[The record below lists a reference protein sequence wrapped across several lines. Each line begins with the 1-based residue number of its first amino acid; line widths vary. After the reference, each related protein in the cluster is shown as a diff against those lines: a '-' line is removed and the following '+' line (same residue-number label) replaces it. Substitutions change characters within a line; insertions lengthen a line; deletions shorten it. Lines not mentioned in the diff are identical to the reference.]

1 MQLRTTARVDKGR
14 NGKEPIESDKRM
26 MYEQV
31 PVRGEMKSFRVYIC
45 AYKFFLKLA
54 LLSPRSPIGTIW
66 NPKSFDTSL
75 MASCGYPNS

>member
-26 MYEQV
+26 RYEQV
-31 PVRGEMKSFRVYIC
+31 PVWGKMKSFRVYIW

-54 LLSPRSPIGTIW
+54 LWSPTGTIL

>member
-1 MQLRTTARVDKGR
+1 MVRLRTTARVDKGR

-31 PVRGEMKSFRVYIC
+31 PVRGKMKSFCVYIL

-54 LLSPRSPIGTIW
+54 LWGPLLVWSVLGVAYVY
-66 NPKSFDTSL
+66 FL
-75 MASCGYPNS
+75 